1 MMRHYAVHGTRVP
14 PIASLIMHTKVVSV
28 SGHTSD
34 RGVSVFAKN
43 ILGNTVPVMFSGEP
57 VVEGVFRVDE
67 LLRACQA
74 LETALCTLEG
84 QRLDV
89 GPSLMLDNAINDLN
103 YLQIHLDSLVQASA
117 VMHGSVVECM
127 AVEKPDLMQSYL
139 SAFAKAVGKGE
150 V

>member
-1 MMRHYAVHGTRVP
+1 
-14 PIASLIMHTKVVSV
+14 MHSKVVSV

-57 VVEGVFRVDE
+57 VIEGVFRVDE

-74 LETALCTLEG
+74 LETALCVLEG
-84 QRLDV
+84 QRSDV
-89 GPSLMLDNAINDLN
+89 GPSAMLDGAINDLN
-103 YLQIHLDSLVQASA
+103 YLQLRLDGMIKNSA

-139 SAFAKAVGKGE
+139 SAFAKAVGKGGL
-150 V
+150 

>member
-1 MMRHYAVHGTRVP
+1 
-14 PIASLIMHTKVVSV
+14 MHSKVVSV

-34 RGVSVFAKN
+34 RGISVFAKN
-43 ILGNTVPVMFSGEP
+43 ILGNTVPVMFGGEP

-74 LETALCTLEG
+74 LETAICTLEG
-84 QRLDV
+84 QRSDV

-103 YLQIHLDSLVQASA
+103 ALQLRLDSLVRDSA
-117 VMHGSVVECM
+117 TMHGSVVECM

-139 SAFAKAVGKGE
+139 SAFAKAVGQGE

>member
-1 MMRHYAVHGTRVP
+1 
-14 PIASLIMHTKVVSV
+14 MHSKVVAV

-34 RGVSVFAKN
+34 RGMSVFAKN
-43 ILGNTVPVMFSGEP
+43 VLGNTVPVMFSGEP

-67 LLRACQA
+67 LLRACQS
-74 LETALCTLEG
+74 LETALCALEG

-89 GPSLMLDNAINDLN
+89 GPSAMLDNAINDLN
-103 YLQIHLDSLVQASA
+103 YLQIRLDALVRDSA

-127 AVEKPDLMQSYL
+127 AVEKPDLMQAYL
-139 SAFAKAVGKGE
+139 SAFAKAVGQGE

>member
-1 MMRHYAVHGTRVP
+1 
-14 PIASLIMHTKVVSV
+14 MHSKVVSV
-28 SGHTSD
+28 SGHTSE
-34 RGVSVFAKN
+34 RGMSVFAKN
-43 ILGNTVPVMFSGEP
+43 ILGNTVPVMFGGEP

-74 LETALCTLEG
+74 LETALCALEG
-84 QRLDV
+84 QRSDV
-89 GPSLMLDNAINDLN
+89 GPSAMLDNAINDLN
-103 YLQIHLDSLVQASA
+103 YLQVRLDSLVQASA

-139 SAFAKAVGKGE
+139 SAFAKAVGQGE

>member
-1 MMRHYAVHGTRVP
+1 
-14 PIASLIMHTKVVSV
+14 MHSKVVSV

-34 RGVSVFAKN
+34 RGMSVFAKN
-43 ILGNTVPVMFSGEP
+43 ILGNTVPVMFGGEP
-57 VVEGVFRVDE
+57 VIEGVFRVDE

-84 QRLDV
+84 QRSDV

-103 YLQIHLDSLVQASA
+103 HLQIQLDSLVRDSA
-117 VMHGSVVECM
+117 TMHGSVVECM

-139 SAFAKAVGKGE
+139 SAFAKAVGQGE